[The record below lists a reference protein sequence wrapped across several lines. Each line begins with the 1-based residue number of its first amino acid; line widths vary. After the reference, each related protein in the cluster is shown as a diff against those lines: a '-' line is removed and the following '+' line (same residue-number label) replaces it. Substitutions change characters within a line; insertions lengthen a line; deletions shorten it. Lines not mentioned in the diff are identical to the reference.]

1 MKQHEGVLYYTIG
14 QRKGLDIGGP
24 GGPWFVVGKNVTTN
38 ELYVAPQSCDDL
50 LYSDSC
56 IVEGVNWLYD
66 IEDEKD
72 CMAKFRYRQK
82 DNPVQ
87 IKKLSED
94 KVLVTYPQKVA
105 AVTCGQEAVF
115 YDGDIC
121 LGGGVI
127 EQVFASGKDMN
138 ENIEIKLKEARNV

>member
-1 MKQHEGVLYYTIG
+1 MAAIQSHIIPSPPNRCTTAKRTAAFYLAVGVIDLTVNYLKNRSRIRAANKKAAKTAKEAEEAKKQ
-14 QRKGLDIGGP
+14 
-24 GGPWFVVGKNVTTN
+24 
-38 ELYVAPQSCDDL
+38 
-50 LYSDSC
+50 
-56 IVEGVNWLYD
+56 VEAVKAQ
-66 IEDEKD
+66 E
-72 CMAKFRYRQK
+72 
-82 DNPVQ
+82 Q

-94 KVLVTYPQKVA
+94 KELVTYPQKVA
-105 AVTCGQEAVF
+105 AVTCGLEAVF